1 MREAKKLQREADEQ
15 VNLLRDI
22 QSIEQDFQQQIK
34 SKVKELEGKIR
45 EEQQKV
51 SKTIGG
57 EVIISD
63 EEEEEGDNDDEEEVH
78 NLFTDTS
85 DKKDMLFTNKSK
97 TSVNDNLGF
106 SRQITGVGLLK
117 QPNTANI
124 EKQTR

>member
-1 MREAKKLQREADEQ
+1 M
-15 VNLLRDI
+15 
-22 QSIEQDFQQQIK
+22 
-34 SKVKELEGKIR
+34 
-45 EEQQKV
+45 

-63 EEEEEGDNDDEEEVH
+63 EEEEEEDNDDEEEVH

-85 DKKDMLFTNKSK
+85 DKQGMLFSNKSK

-117 QPNTANI
+117 QSNTANI
-124 EKQTR
+124 EK